1 MGLDQM
7 GQNPKRPVLLTIF
20 CILTF
25 VGSGL
30 TLFSNT
36 VIYLMFDQFKILFT
50 SHPNMEFLGTKMD
63 FSFIFNLNRLYFLFQ
78 GIFSGLAFAGAF
90 LMWNL
95 KKNGFHLY
103 LLSQLILLIIPELF
117 IPHLPFPFFQ
127 LSVSFLFVYFYYKLL
142 PFMQ

>member
-7 GQNPKRPVLLTIF
+7 EQDQKRPLLLTIL

-36 VIYLMFDQFKILFT
+36 VIYLMFDQFRTLFA
-50 SHPNMEFLGTKMD
+50 SHPNMDFLGTKMD

-78 GIFSGLAFAGAF
+78 GVFSGLAFAGAF

-95 KKNGFHLY
+95 KKSGFHLY
-103 LLSQLILLIIPELF
+103 VLSQLILLIIPELF
-117 IPHLPFPFFQ
+117 IPHFPFPFFQ
-127 LSVSFLFVYFYYKLL
+127 LSLSFFFVYFYYKHLSL
-142 PFMQ
+142 MR